1 MGVFAQPIRRVQ
13 PPASSAFAQRTQKT
27 LAETRSGT
35 EYPSGD
41 RLDDAASGHS
51 KHDFGRVRVDVD
63 GLCHPRGSQ
72 GHATAIFGAG
82 SSGLHRDAART
93 VVEQG
98 DQSAEQPE
106 ALKRRMEEPPSE
118 PQNLLVRPSATIS
131 SGPSAAAEPP
141 QPITLGMLRHVA
153 NRGGPWVT
161 GPPVGKDL
169 ATISAGGGAG
179 AAGYT
184 DWPSGFKAPD
194 FDFNTATGAGAGSR
208 SGLNWTASPTQ
219 KIAASEGTSGSFY
232 TSAGKQKTAQ
242 KEGGKDVYWNF
253 SAPVSS
259 IVKDGEQEHC
269 DDFAEAYKISLQEAE
284 AVLKANVVGKAFGP
298 AASASD
304 AEKLVLKAIDDN
316 LTHKALGSDKTKWS
330 ATYTTLYQK
339 TLTRD
344 TSAWHTM
351 STGARTESAA
361 DVTYEI
367 VKGSSQIGSHS
378 SASIIKY

>member
-1 MGVFAQPIRRVQ
+1 MGMLALPIARVQ
-13 PPASSAFAQRTQKT
+13 PPASSAFAQHTQKP
-27 LAETRSGT
+27 AAKERSVT
-35 EYPSGD
+35 EYPSSYRLGD
-41 RLDDAASGHS
+41 FASPHS
-51 KHDFGRVRVDVD
+51 KHDFSRVRVDVGRPSRP
-63 GLCHPRGSQ
+63 GLSEGYGAPTS
-72 GHATAIFGAG
+72 GAG
-82 SSGLHRDAART
+82 SSGLHSHASRT
-93 VVEQG
+93 VVKQG
-98 DQSAEQPE
+98 NQSGEQPE
-106 ALKRRMEEPPSE
+106 ALEKRMEELPSE
-118 PQNLLVRPSATIS
+118 PQNLLVRPLATITAGS
-131 SGPSAAAEPP
+131 SAAAGPP
-141 QPITLGMLRHVA
+141 QPISVGMLRYVV

-161 GPPVGKDL
+161 GPPVGTDL
-169 ATISAGGGAG
+169 ATVSTGGGAG

-194 FDFNTATGAGAGSR
+194 FDFNTATGAGAGAG

-219 KIAASEGTSGSFY
+219 KTAASEGTSGSFY
-232 TSAGKQKTAQ
+232 TSAGKYKTAQ

-253 SAPVSS
+253 SASVSS
-259 IVKDGEQEHC
+259 TVKDGEQEHC

-351 STGARTESAA
+351 STGARTETAA

-367 VKGSSQIGSHS
+367 VKGTSQIGSHS